1 MYSFGFISSLKVDF
15 STIPYE
21 VKYSASYRDKESR
34 SQANLNRM
42 VKESHPIDTSDIEIT
57 KNYAC
62 VKSQNYPA
70 SPVSLSTH
78 IDTMYVLEIY
88 SRGLVG
94 PSNCNELNTITL

>member
-42 VKESHPIDTSDIEIT
+42 VKESHPIDT
-57 KNYAC
+57 
-62 VKSQNYPA
+62 
-70 SPVSLSTH
+70 
-78 IDTMYVLEIY
+78 MYVLEIY

-94 PSNCNELNTITL
+94 PSNYNELNTITL